1 MSFTEAIRSVLTQYA
16 GFSGR
21 ARRSEF
27 WYWALFQIVIGVI
40 AWMLDRAAFNAAYGS
55 WFSII
60 VSLGLLLP
68 SLAVAVRRLHDT
80 SRRGW
85 WLLIVILPVIGS
97 IILLV
102 FYVQDSHPD
111 NTYGPSPKAIG
122 AAPVQP
128 EPGPGPAPA

>member
-1 MSFTEAIRSVLTQYA
+1 MSFTEAIRSVLTQYV

-27 WYWALFQIVIGVI
+27 WYWALFQLVIGVI
-40 AWMLDRAAFNAAYGS
+40 ALMLDRAVFNAVYGS

-80 SRRGW
+80 SHRGW
-85 WLLIVILPVIGS
+85 WIFIVILPLIGS
-97 IILLV
+97 IILLI

-111 NTYGPSPKAIG
+111 NKYGPSPKAVTS
-122 AAPVQP
+122 APIQP